1 MLTIAVVLASLIA
14 ASTAPAKAPT
24 LLPRV
29 AVGDGIRIALPVLGQ
44 TGATD
49 KQRPQQ
55 VFTFYVGLFDG

>member
-1 MLTIAVVLASLIA
+1 
-14 ASTAPAKAPT
+14 
-24 LLPRV
+24 V